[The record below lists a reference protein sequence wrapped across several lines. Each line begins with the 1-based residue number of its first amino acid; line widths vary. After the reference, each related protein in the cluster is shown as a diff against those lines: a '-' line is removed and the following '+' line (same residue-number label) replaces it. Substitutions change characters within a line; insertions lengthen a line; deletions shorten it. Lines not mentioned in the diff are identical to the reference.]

1 MKLPWVRLCIAVMVI
16 VLMAPNSLTAQSP
29 SVKASNDPNVEK
41 LLIRLR
47 ANQGLS
53 ANFREKKHIALLSEP
68 LISKGVIYYL
78 PQGNLVRH
86 TESPEQSTI
95 RIRDTW
101 IEMFDASGSSQ
112 ISLDSQPT
120 IKELV
125 FGFLH
130 LLSGDATA
138 LKRNYTLSLLHHKS
152 SNTWTLTMYPRTAA
166 LRKLLKQISIKGH
179 GIILTEL
186 VVSETTGDTATTQ
199 FSKVQINRKFSLAE
213 RRRIFGM

>member
-1 MKLPWVRLCIAVMVI
+1 MVI
-16 VLMAPNSLTAQSP
+16 VFMAPKPLAAQSSSLTA
-29 SVKASNDPNVEK
+29 SNDLNVEK
-41 LLIRLR
+41 LLARLR
-47 ANQGLS
+47 ANHGLS
-53 ANFREKKHIALLSEP
+53 ANFREEKHIALLSEP
-68 LISKGVIYYL
+68 LISNGAIYYL

-95 RIRDTW
+95 RIRNTL

-125 FGFLH
+125 FSFLH

-138 LKRNYTLSLLHHKS
+138 LKRNYTLSLLHPKPD
-152 SNTWTLTMYPRTAA
+152 NTWTLTMYPRTAS
-166 LRKLLKQISIKGH
+166 LRKLLKKISLKGH
-179 GIILTEL
+179 GIALTEL
-186 VVSETTGDTATTQ
+186 VVFEATGDTATTQ